1 MKICCACM
9 AEHHSSLITCPE
21 CGATPTRVD
30 GFEAHAPELAR
41 GGAGFDGASFA
52 RLAQLEAANFW
63 FRSRNRLIR
72 WAVRSSA
79 PRMATML
86 EVGCGTGFVL
96 SGIAEEFPGVELSGS
111 EILADG
117 LALAADRLPGAR
129 LMQMDARS
137 VPFRD
142 EFDVVGAFDVLEHI
156 AEDDLALSELYK
168 ALKPGGTLI
177 VAVPQHS
184 WLWGPGDVFSHH
196 ERRYAAR
203 ELVTKVTNAGFHVLR
218 STSFVTILLPLM
230 MVSRWK
236 QRRSK
241 NYDPSA
247 ELQVNPVLNWMLER
261 LLGLERLGIQ
271 SGLNYPVGGSRLL
284 VARKPIREV
293 VSA

>member
-21 CGATPTRVD
+21 CGATPTRID

-41 GGAGFDGASFA
+41 CGAGFDGASFA
-52 RLAQLEAANFW
+52 RLAQLEAASFW

-86 EVGCGTGFVL
+86 EVGSGTGFVL
-96 SGIAEEFPGVELSGS
+96 SGIAEEFPEVELTGS
-111 EILADG
+111 EIFADG

-168 ALKPGGTLI
+168 ALRPGGTLI
-177 VAVPQHS
+177 
-184 WLWGPGDVFSHH
+184 
-196 ERRYAAR
+196 
-203 ELVTKVTNAGFHVLR
+203 
-218 STSFVTILLPLM
+218 
-230 MVSRWK
+230 
-236 QRRSK
+236 
-241 NYDPSA
+241 
-247 ELQVNPVLNWMLER
+247 
-261 LLGLERLGIQ
+261 
-271 SGLNYPVGGSRLL
+271 
-284 VARKPIREV
+284 
-293 VSA
+293 